1 MSTNFLSLKTRY
13 LDVPYEMREEA
24 KKYRCRFL
32 PDQKQWTCRITDDHD
47 NDDMFSFL
55 NKYQL
60 VYLNVPYDDKDIV
73 KSKGAKWHA
82 STKTWFTYAGN
93 AELKSYM

>member
-1 MSTNFLSLKTRY
+1 
-13 LDVPYEMREEA
+13 
-24 KKYRCRFL
+24 
-32 PDQKQWTCRITDDHD
+32 
-47 NDDMFSFL
+47 MFRFL
-55 NKYQL
+55 NKYEL

-73 KSKGAKWHA
+73 KSKGAKWDA